1 MKQILNRE
9 ISLKEI
15 KEHIRII
22 SKKKSPGVDKI
33 TNEMLKQ
40 LDEDNLKI
48 ILEIFNNQIKT
59 GRIESSFIEGQV
71 ILLQKGND
79 SDKTHPENYRPINL
93 LNCLYKLFQS
103 ILKER
108 I

>member
-22 SKKKSPGVDKI
+22 SKKKSPGGDKI

-48 ILEIFNNQIKT
+48 ILEIFNEQIKT

-79 SDKTHPENYRPINL
+79 SDKRHPENQRPINL
-93 LNCLYKLFQS
+93 LNCLYKLF
-103 ILKER
+103 
-108 I
+108 